1 MYFLLFL
8 RGEVDAGAATVGLA
22 ATVFGTCVGTFAY
35 AAVLDAFPIKGYDGI
50 VAVKA
55 TGGVYHGAA
64 AEVGERHPSLRK
76 RWKKPK
82 KPRRVTRAQT
92 LQIRRGVSSS
102 SKGPASGDRPRARQL
117 HSV

>member
-76 RWKKPK
+76 RCDACSNTSDSA
-82 KPRRVTRAQT
+82 RRLFVVKRSSEWRPTARASVAQC
-92 LQIRRGVSSS
+92 LIRRPST
-102 SKGPASGDRPRARQL
+102 
-117 HSV
+117 